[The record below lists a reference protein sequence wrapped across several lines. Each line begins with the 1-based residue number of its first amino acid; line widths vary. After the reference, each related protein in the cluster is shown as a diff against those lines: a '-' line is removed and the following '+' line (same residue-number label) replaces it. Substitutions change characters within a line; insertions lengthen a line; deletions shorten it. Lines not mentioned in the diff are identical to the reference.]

1 LLVRDLTP
9 PADDWLNSRS
19 SEVRKAVLAALRDLC
34 ESDGKDPPS
43 VSWRGG
49 DDFRCLRIAMA
60 DTIPRDEPRKIEIVF
75 VVRSGV
81 LRVPM
86 IEAIY

>member
-1 LLVRDLTP
+1 
-9 PADDWLNSRS
+9 
-19 SEVRKAVLAALRDLC
+19 
-34 ESDGKDPPS
+34 
-43 VSWRGG
+43 
-49 DDFRCLRIAMA
+49 MA